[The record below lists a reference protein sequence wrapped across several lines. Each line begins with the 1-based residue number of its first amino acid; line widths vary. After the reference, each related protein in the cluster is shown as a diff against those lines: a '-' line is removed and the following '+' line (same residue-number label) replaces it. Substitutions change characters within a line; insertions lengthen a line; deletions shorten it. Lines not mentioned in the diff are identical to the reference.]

1 MNQSTIGKSVET
13 YIRLEDESISG
24 RVMLNGTYGMSFV
37 VTLRLLLTWN
47 SGKDKYLKV
56 PLTYTP

>member
-1 MNQSTIGKSVET
+1 VNQGTIGKSVET

-24 RVMLNGTYGMSFV
+24 RVMLNGTYGMFFV
-37 VTLRLLLTWN
+37 VASGLLLTWN
-47 SGKDKYLKV
+47 QGKDKYPKV